1 MDISAILLIGGS
13 PAASD
18 DGSSTEEKVGGV
30 AIAYLDVLGMAIMER
45 VLLRLQD
52 YGISSTTV
60 ISNFGTPDGPFK
72 RFSSVKRPEVQR
84 VETDGQQFW
93 QVADDQF
100 EKCRQAG
107 ADLVLVLRIGP
118 YVDIDYETLIQ
129 HHLDHHCAVTAAVDT
144 DGMRLD
150 QFVLNASARNDA
162 ATLFSS
168 RMTRLR
174 KQEEPFRFTGYV
186 NRLRDASDLRRLAVD
201 GLLAR
206 NSVHPQGRQVR
217 PGVWVQRPAHIHR
230 KARIVAPAFIGA
242 HARIRDAAVITR
254 GSVVEHHAQ
263 VDCGT
268 VVEDST
274 LLPFTCVGAGLEV
287 AHSVSGF
294 YRLIDLP
301 RRTEVEIKDGKILG
315 MRVLNPIL
323 RFAGI
328 TSAFFAFKLKDIY
341 RGLFLPSDT
350 ISVIPESLEPA
361 PAALESPVMEP
372 QKDRP

>member
-1 MDISAILLIGGS
+1 DLI
-13 PAASD
+13 
-18 DGSSTEEKVGGV
+18 
-30 AIAYLDVLGMAIMER
+30 
-45 VLLRLQD
+45 
-52 YGISSTTV
+52 
-60 ISNFGTPDGPFK
+60 
-72 RFSSVKRPEVQR
+72 
-84 VETDGQQFW
+84 
-93 QVADDQF
+93 
-100 EKCRQAG
+100 
-107 ADLVLVLRIGP
+107 LVLRIGP
-118 YVDIDYETLIQ
+118 YLEIDHEKLIQ
-129 HHLDHHCAVTAAVDT
+129 HHLDKHCCVTATVDT
-144 DGMRLD
+144 DGRRLD
-150 QFVLNASARNDA
+150 YFILNASARNDA
-162 ATLFSS
+162 AALFGS

-206 NSVHPQGRQVR
+206 NSVNPQGRQVR

-254 GSVVEHHAQ
+254 ASAVEHHAQ

-274 LLPFTCVGAGLEV
+274 LLPFTCLGAGLEV

-294 YRLIDLP
+294 RRLIDLP
-301 RRTEVEIKDGKILG
+301 RKTEVEINDGKILG
-315 MRVLNPIL
+315 MRVLSPIL

-341 RGLFLPSDT
+341 RGLFLQSHRDKT
-350 ISVIPESLEPA
+350 AVIPESLEPA
-361 PAALESPVMEP
+361 AAALESPVMEP